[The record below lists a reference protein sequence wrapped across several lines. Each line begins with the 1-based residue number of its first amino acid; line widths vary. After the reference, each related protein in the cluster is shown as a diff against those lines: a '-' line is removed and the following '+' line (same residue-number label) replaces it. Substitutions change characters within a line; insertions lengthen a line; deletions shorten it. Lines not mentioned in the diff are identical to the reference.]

1 MSVFIDTG
9 IFVAFHNTRDKNHGR
24 ALKLIRRAV
33 SGEFGILYT
42 SDYVFDESVTTAL
55 IRTKNPSI
63 AQGLGEMILGGLK
76 TPLFIVMLR
85 VDDEIFRKSWEFFTK
100 YAGKGLSFTDCTTIA
115 LMKSV
120 GIEKVMSFDADF
132 DGIVPRIH

>member
-63 AQGLGEMILGGLK
+63 AQ
-76 TPLFIVMLR
+76 V
-85 VDDEIFRKSWEFFTK
+85 W
-100 YAGKGLSFTDCTTIA
+100 GK
-115 LMKSV
+115 
-120 GIEKVMSFDADF
+120 
-132 DGIVPRIH
+132 